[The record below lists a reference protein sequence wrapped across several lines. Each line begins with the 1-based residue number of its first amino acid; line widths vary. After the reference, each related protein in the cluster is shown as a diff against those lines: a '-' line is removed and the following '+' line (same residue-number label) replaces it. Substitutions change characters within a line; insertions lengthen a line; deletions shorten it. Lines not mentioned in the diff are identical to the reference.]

1 MNYPVFDP
9 VALDFGFIKIHW
21 YGLMYLFGFLFGYWL
36 ALHRIAAGRFPITK
50 DQMSN
55 FLSWIAIGVIVGG
68 RTGYMVFYQTERLM
82 HDPLSI
88 FYVWEGG
95 MAFHGGLLGVIGLT
109 WFYANKV
116 GVKPLVLGDA
126 LAPMIPIGLGLGRLG
141 NFIGAELWGRPTDL
155 PWGMVFPSAG
165 PELRH
170 PSQLYELLL
179 EGLIL
184 FILVWWFS
192 AKSRQPG
199 RVTGL
204 FLVGYGVSRFM
215 VEFVREPDGHLG
227 FVWLDWMTMGQLLTV
242 PMMLVGLW
250 LLLRRKEFL
259 GESLS

>member
-1 MNYPVFDP
+1 
-9 VALDFGFIKIHW
+9 
-21 YGLMYLFGFLFGYWL
+21 
-36 ALHRIAAGRFPITK
+36 
-50 DQMSN
+50 
-55 FLSWIAIGVIVGG
+55 
-68 RTGYMVFYQTERLM
+68 
-82 HDPLSI
+82 
-88 FYVWEGG
+88 
-95 MAFHGGLLGVIGLT
+95 
-109 WFYANKV
+109 
-116 GVKPLVLGDA
+116 
-126 LAPMIPIGLGLGRLG
+126 
-141 NFIGAELWGRPTDL
+141 
-155 PWGMVFPSAG
+155 MVFPSAG